1 MDKSK
6 NNKSKNNKSKKNK
19 QTKTKSKKNKPKKL
33 LPFPLVA
40 KRLLSDE
47 YMKKKE
53 GDYFDE
59 KHYDHIVDYDCDCY
73 YLDEN
78 NKKKILFKFRKN
90 VLSKKLCQL
99 ALDNLK
105 EAAKKKHDNRGA
117 SAGRIKLSKMPSYA
131 NEASQLIGRSK
142 FRVLAYKSKIT
153 GKIVKNSLGNTS
165 QSNIIGYYDKRDR
178 NLGANA
184 PPCRTT
190 AFTSQ
195 QVEKWEKV
203 VAFIEA
209 MDKQFKRLIPR
220 NHKLQYDEAHKT
232 KYVIKDTAFST
243 VTINYNWRTALH
255 KDAGDLKQGFG
266 NLVVCEEGKYKG
278 GCTGFPQFK
287 VAIDVRNGDFLAMD
301 VHEWHCNT
309 KITPIDKD
317 FTRLSLVAYL
327 REKMIKCKNDK

>member
-1 MDKSK
+1 MGQ
-6 NNKSKNNKSKKNK
+6 SKKNK
-19 QTKTKSKKNKPKKL
+19 SKGGIIKLKKKKSSKNKVL
-33 LPFPLVA
+33 EIIA
-40 KRLLSDE
+40 KRVLSE
-47 YMKKKE
+47 KYMKNKE
-53 GDYFDE
+53 GDYFDD
-59 KHYDHIVDYDCDCY
+59 KHYDQIVDYDCDCY

-78 NKKKILFKFRKN
+78 NNKKILFKFRKN
-90 VLSKKLCQL
+90 VFSKKLCQI

-105 EAAKKKHDNRGA
+105 DAAKKKHDNRGA
-117 SAGRIKLSKMPSYA
+117 SAGRINLNKMPSYA
-131 NEASQLIGRSK
+131 NQASQLIGRSK

-153 GKIVKNSLGNTS
+153 GNIVKNSLGNTS

-195 QVEKWEKV
+195 QIEKWDKV
-203 VAFIEA
+203 LPFIEA
-209 MDKQFKRLIPR
+209 MDKQFKKLIPK
-220 NHKLQYDEAHKT
+220 NHKLQYNEAHKT
-232 KYVIKDTAFST
+232 KYVIKNTAFST

-255 KDAGDLKQGFG
+255 KDSGDLKQGFG

-309 KITPIDKD
+309 KIKPIDKD